1 MKLLTLLFGLGLVT
15 FPVLAVW
22 RPRQAWMN
30 RCWLA
35 TLVCLLGLV
44 MLAAF
49 GHDDDFT
56 RTVSERQAEV
66 QKVELLEAKAFTAA
80 FQHLLLD
87 GEMYGVMA
95 DTTFEHGER
104 VSIRLMRHRLFSD
117 TRLFVCSE
125 RGCSA
130 AQPIGDDLPDA
141 RSG

>member
-1 MKLLTLLFGLGLVT
+1 MNACWLVT
-15 FPVLAVW
+15 FG
-22 RPRQAWMN
+22 
-30 RCWLA
+30 
-35 TLVCLLGLV
+35 CLLGLI

-49 GHDDDFT
+49 GHDDDFN

-95 DTTFEHGER
+95 DTTFENGER

-130 AQPIGDDLPDA
+130 AQPLGDE
-141 RSG
+141 